1 MNIILKEA
9 LVLSPSMTSRKE
21 LKFTLKI
28 KPEDYSIEA
37 MGEVFDAFE
46 KWNSVAVVMTP
57 FQTQEIDKMPKLRQ
71 RLAILIKDYCEKEGY
86 NENEELERLYLRND
100 ITSRMDLT
108 EEQLRKEVD
117 KYEAWLLSY

>member
-1 MNIILKEA
+1 
-9 LVLSPSMTSRKE
+9 
-21 LKFTLKI
+21 
-28 KPEDYSIEA
+28 
-37 MGEVFDAFE
+37 
-46 KWNSVAVVMTP
+46 MTP

-86 NENEELERLYLRND
+86 IENEELERLYLRND

-117 KYEAWLLSY
+117 KYEARLLSY